1 MQDLAA
7 VLSQKRGL
15 TKAQAE
21 VFVSSMFDVVNYG
34 LDTERLVKVKGLG
47 TFKVTNVKDRES
59 INVNTGERV
68 VISGHGKISFTPEI
82 VLREMVNK
90 PFSQFE
96 TVVLNDGVD
105 FSQID
110 NASGFMSDEPSD
122 ESGETQDPPSKAEA
136 SQPIAPRGE
145 CSEKPVSAV
154 GDGPVL
160 TTDDAETERATK
172 EDEKEVSEGMEPIS
186 AEEMDILQAETVVAA
201 DAKLTA
207 GASENAED
215 TVGTPNS
222 AAVQTVLQPQHSSVK
237 PPEEKRE
244 QPADRVEKVAKKE
257 DEEEIGKSSSVWK
270 PIIIG
275 VVVLLLAVFAGFVG
289 YYLGIRSLPSEV
301 VEKQTPVKVGVPKVN
316 RKHVKEVAKKT
327 QQDTTMPVENVGV
340 STTAETDVKNK
351 QPETNNKPSE
361 VSEKKNDKERNA
373 VKTESSVASKYDQMD
388 VRVRTGAYA
397 IVGVDQIVMVKQGE
411 TLKSLSDRYLG
422 TGMECYVEALNGKRS
437 VSAGETLKIPKL
449 QLKKRL
455 KK

>member
-21 VFVSSMFDVVNYG
+21 AFVGSMFDVVNYG

-68 VISGHGKISFTPEI
+68 VISGHGKISFTPEA

-105 FSQID
+105 FSQVD
-110 NASGFMSDEPSD
+110 NASDFVADEPSD
-122 ESGETQDPPSKAEA
+122 ESGEIPDVSSKTET
-136 SQPIAPRGE
+136 SQPTFPSGE
-145 CSEKPVSAV
+145 RSERPVSV
-154 GDGPVL
+154 DVQGQIPS
-160 TTDDAETERATK
+160 TDDADAERTAK
-172 EDEKEVSEGMEPIS
+172 VDEKDVSEDTETTVV
-186 AEEMDILQAETVVAA
+186 EETPSLKVETVTAV
-201 DAKLTA
+201 DVKPMA

-215 TVGTPNS
+215 TADTQNP
-222 AAVQTVLQPQHSSVK
+222 AAVQAAPQPQRPSVE
-237 PPEEKRE
+237 PLGEKRE
-244 QPADRVEKVAKKE
+244 QPVDRAENVEETE
-257 DEEEIGKSSSVWK
+257 DEEEISKSSSVWK
-270 PIIIG
+270 PILIG
-275 VVVLLLAVFAGFVG
+275 GTILLLAAFAGFVG
-289 YYLGIRSLPSEV
+289 YCLGTRSLSSGA
-301 VEKQTPVKVGVPKVN
+301 VEKQTPVKVEVPKVN
-316 RKHVKEVAKKT
+316 RKPVKEVAEKT
-327 QQDTTMPVENVGV
+327 QQDTTTSVKNVGV

-351 QPETNNKPSE
+351 QTETKNRPSDA
-361 VSEKKNDKERNA
+361 SEKKQKKEQKS
-373 VKTESSVASKYDQMD
+373 VETELSVASKYDQKD
-388 VRVRTGAYA
+388 IRVRTGAYA
-397 IVGVDQIVMVKQGE
+397 IVGVNQIVKVKQGE
-411 TLKSLSDRYLG
+411 TLKSISDRYLG
-422 TGMECYVEALNGKRS
+422 AGMECYVEALNGKRS